1 MPRRYTT
8 KLQLE
13 KLNRTIESLKS
24 SNRSEAGNSA
34 SDSDDEEEKEE
45 VQDEFGNTSMDG
57 EQQPTRTLLE
67 HTSHHTHP
75 AFNQGLGQNS
85 VQDRQLNV
93 FPSCAYTVA
102 LPVYISSQSTPIV
115 EPCHQRPATHDEWMR
130 NLHYY
135 KSTYLK
141 QTAEQKQRQKKH
153 DNQIYNCHLFDLA
166 EHIALQDNTYFRDS
180 YDYYYTGGNLNLM
193 SYSTAGCPES
203 KPLAMHVSGER
214 LQCLHFSQVGV
225 EAELWRPLHS
235 ESLTD
240 MSSEIFELL
249 PINSFRV
256 NHGNMFLAR
265 MLNDIVIYELKELED
280 VQDADE
286 DDNEDDG
293 EQASKYE
300 LCCQSRYTSQDG
312 PFISVAQ
319 ATNSPNTLAI
329 ACQDHTVRFKDIV
342 TQQDI
347 MQREVCILKGI
358 HKTSAWAQLR
368 ASQEHCFH
376 YLCQSALLTID
387 LRCSNEV
394 INPCFASS
402 AYSSNCESFSCLGRS
417 VNPHLLYVASN
428 HKLHCLDMRCMGQKV
443 ADRAVVTWTHQMSY
457 SPTFMDA
464 IAYEGSE
471 YVAMSSADPSDQ
483 RVCELKGVLAQSHT
497 EMWSHSLPYEPPQ
510 LEEALLQAR
519 LQGVSVDIYADLA
532 ERIKCCTTGIKF
544 HRLDNAIDGAFA
556 QLLTAKSVGD
566 IYCQRLTLRDE
577 LEMQREQRTGVHTK
591 EAILYYAELVRHHV
605 KRKLR
610 CTTIQSMSVM
620 RDVMKSAKERDV
632 EQEKPLVIEDV
643 AINYGFSES
652 EPESMSDDE
661 GNSEEQQTQPTNSQ
675 SQQVAKKEETPPPE
689 TPPAETKP
697 NEDQKAIKKKKAVNR
712 GPWQKSV
719 YYLNR
724 FTDLISTRLLSIW
737 DVDEFELT
745 RDVQI
750 DMIDEKLKKDDDG
763 MADEDRTAAWLQQSL
778 PPTELQKAAAA
789 GDDEKLVPG
798 TNLPKRF
805 EAAYADYK
813 ELMPETFDL
822 DELKTPKIE
831 ETSFDESLNF
841 TRQPHSTLTASQFT
855 VIENAPEMRPPPAK
869 KAKTKHVMG
878 F

>member
-13 KLNRTIESLKS
+13 KLQGTIESLES

-34 SDSDDEEEKEE
+34 SDLDEEEE
-45 VQDEFGNTSMDG
+45 QDEFGNRMDSI
-57 EQQPTRTLLE
+57 QQPKRGLLE
-67 HTSHHTHP
+67 NTAHHTHP

-85 VQDRQLNV
+85 FQDRQLNI

-102 LPVYISSQSTPIV
+102 LPVYVSNQSTPIV

-130 NLHYY
+130 NVHYH
-135 KSTYLK
+135 KSRYLTLTG
-141 QTAEQKQRQKKH
+141 QQKQRQKKH
-153 DNQIYNCHLFDLA
+153 DNQIYNIHLFDLA
-166 EHIALQDNTYFRDS
+166 ENIALQDNTYFRDS
-180 YDYYYTGGNLNLM
+180 YDYYYTGGNLNLL
-193 SYSTAGCPES
+193 SYSAAGCPEAE
-203 KPLAMHVSGER
+203 PLAMHVSGER
-214 LQCLHFSQVGV
+214 LQCLHFSRVGV

-265 MLNDIVIYELKELED
+265 MLNDIVIYELKELDE

-286 DDNEDDG
+286 DEEDDH

-319 ATNSPNTLAI
+319 ATNSPNTLGI
-329 ACQDHTVRFKDIV
+329 ACQDHSVRFKDIV

-347 MQREVCILKGI
+347 TQREVCILKGI
-358 HKTSAWAQLR
+358 HRRSTWAQLR
-368 ASQEHCFH
+368 ASEEHCFH

-387 LRCSNEV
+387 LRCANEA

-402 AYSSNCESFSCLGRS
+402 AYSSNCESFSCMGKS
-417 VNPHLLYVASN
+417 VNPNLLYVASN
-428 HKLHCLDMRCMGQKV
+428 HKLHCLDMRCMGKKV

-471 YVAMSSADPSDQ
+471 YVAMSSANPSDQ
-483 RVCELKGVLAQSHT
+483 RVCELKGVLAQSHM
-497 EMWSHSLPYEPPQ
+497 EMWSPSLPYEPPQ

-556 QLLTAKSVGD
+556 QLLTANSVGD
-566 IYCQRLTLRDE
+566 IHCQRVTLRDE

-610 CTTIQSMSVM
+610 CTTVQPMSVL
-620 RDVMKSAKERDV
+620 RDVMKSENERYA
-632 EQEKPLVIEDV
+632 EQEKPVVIEDV
-643 AINYGFSES
+643 TINYGFTES
-652 EPESMSDDE
+652 EPESTTDDE
-661 GNSEEQQTQPTNSQ
+661 GNSEEQETQPTNSQ
-675 SQQVAKKEETPPPE
+675 SQEVAEKEETPPAETPPAE

-697 NEDQKAIKKKKAVNR
+697 NEDQKVIKKKKAVNR
-712 GPWQKSV
+712 GPWQKSA
-719 YYLNR
+719 YYLSR

-763 MADEDRTAAWLQQSL
+763 KANEDRTAAWLQQSL
-778 PPTELQKAAAA
+778 PPTELLTAAAA

-798 TNLPKRF
+798 TNLPKRYQ
-805 EAAYADYK
+805 AAYADYK
-813 ELMPETFDL
+813 EVLPETIDME
-822 DELKTPKIE
+822 ELKTPKIE
-831 ETSFDESLNF
+831 ETSFDESFNF

-855 VIENAPEMRPPPAK
+855 VIENTSEMRPPPAK

>member
-24 SNRSEAGNSA
+24 SKRSEAGNSA
-34 SDSDDEEEKEE
+34 SDSDEEEEE
-45 VQDEFGNTSMDG
+45 QEEQDEFGNLSMDG
-57 EQQPTRTLLE
+57 EQQPTRRLLE
-67 HTSHHTHP
+67 NTSHHTHP
-75 AFNQGLGQNS
+75 AFNQGLGQNA
-85 VQDRQLNV
+85 VQGRPLNT

-102 LPVYISSQSTPIV
+102 LPVYVSSQSTPFV

-130 NLHYY
+130 NVHYY
-135 KSTYLK
+135 KSRYLT
-141 QTAEQKQRQKKH
+141 QTAKQKQRQKKQ
-153 DNQIYNCHLFDLA
+153 DNQIYHYHLFDLA
-166 EHIALQDNTYFRDS
+166 EHIAMQDNTYFRDS
-180 YDYYYTGGNLNLM
+180 YDYYYTGGNLNLL
-193 SYSTAGCPES
+193 SYSAAGCPET
-203 KPLAMHVSGER
+203 KQLAMHVSGER
-214 LQCLHFSQVGV
+214 LQSLHFSQVGV

-235 ESLTD
+235 ESLKD

-249 PINSFRV
+249 PVNSFRV

-265 MLNDIVIYELKELED
+265 MLNDIAIYELKQLEE
-280 VQDADE
+280 VQNADE
-286 DDNEDDG
+286 DEDDDDY
-293 EQASKYE
+293 EQANKYE

-329 ACQDHTVRFKDIV
+329 ACQDHSVRFKDIV

-347 MQREVCILKGI
+347 TQREVCILKGI
-358 HKTSAWAQLR
+358 HKSSTWAQLR
-368 ASQEHCFH
+368 ASEEHCFH
-376 YLCQSALLTID
+376 YLCQCALLTID
-387 LRCSNEV
+387 LRCANEA

-402 AYSSNCESFSCLGRS
+402 AYSSNCESFSCLGKS
-417 VNPHLLYVASN
+417 VNPNLLYVASN
-428 HKLHCLDMRCMGQKV
+428 HKLHCLDMRCMGKKV
-443 ADRAVVTWTHQMSY
+443 SDRAVVTWTHQMSY

-464 IAYEGSE
+464 IAHEGSE
-471 YVAMSSADPSDQ
+471 FVAMGSADTSDQ
-483 RVCELKGVLAQSHT
+483 RVVELKGVLAHSHT
-497 EMWSHSLPYEPPQ
+497 EMWSPSLPYEPPQ
-510 LEEALLQAR
+510 LEEALLHAR
-519 LQGVSVDIYADLA
+519 LQGVSVDVYADLA

-556 QLLTAKSVGD
+556 QLLTANSAGD
-566 IYCQRLTLRDE
+566 IYCQRVTLRDE

-605 KRKLR
+605 KRKFR
-610 CTTIQSMSVM
+610 CTTVQPMSVL
-620 RDVMKSAKERDV
+620 RDVMKSTNERDV

-643 AINYGFSES
+643 TINYGFTDSES
-652 EPESMSDDE
+652 ESTSDDE
-661 GNSEEQQTQPTNSQ
+661 ANREEQQTQPTNSQ
-675 SQQVAKKEETPPPE
+675 NQEVAKKEA
-689 TPPAETKP
+689 TPPAETKT
-697 NEDQKAIKKKKAVNR
+697 NEDQKVTKKKKAVNR

-750 DMIDEKLKKDDDG
+750 DMIDEKLKKD
-763 MADEDRTAAWLQQSL
+763 ADEKANEDRTAAWLQQSL
-778 PPTELQKAAAA
+778 QPAELLRAAAA

-798 TNLPKRF
+798 TNLPKRYQ
-805 EAAYADYK
+805 AAYADYK
-813 ELMPETFDL
+813 ELIPETIDI

-831 ETSFDESLNF
+831 EASFDESLNF

-855 VIENAPEMRPPPAK
+855 VIENTAEMRPPPAK